1 MKKAGLEPRAC
12 PVENENLITP
22 EWISQIV
29 LKRNRADA
37 IICLNWSST
46 MRTMRAMRQL
56 GKRLGVDI
64 PFLAFDDFY
73 LADMM
78 TPSLSVVRQPAEAF
92 GAEAA
97 RLLFERIHGIGGEKR
112 RSIVLPTEL
121 ILRESC
127 GCS

>member
-1 MKKAGLEPRAC
+1 L
-12 PVENENLITP
+12 
-22 EWISQIV
+22 
-29 LKRNRADA
+29 
-37 IICLNWSST
+37 
-46 MRTMRAMRQL
+46 
-56 GKRLGVDI
+56 

-97 RLLFERIHGIGGEKR
+97 RLLFERIRGMGGEKR

-127 GCS
+127 GCP